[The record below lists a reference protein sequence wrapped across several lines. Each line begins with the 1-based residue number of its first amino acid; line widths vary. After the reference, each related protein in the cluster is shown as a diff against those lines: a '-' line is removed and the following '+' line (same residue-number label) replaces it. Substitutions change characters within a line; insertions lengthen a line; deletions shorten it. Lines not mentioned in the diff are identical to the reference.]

1 MLRIAIQKK
10 GRLSDDSLGLL
21 KRCDI
26 RINNGGKLNA
36 FASNFP
42 IEILYL
48 RDDDIPECV
57 ADGIADIGIVGE
69 NEFLEKDRDAVLV
82 ERLGFSKCRMA
93 IAAPKDYEYKGIE
106 SLEGKKIA
114 TSYPVI
120 LKNFLNEKDINA
132 EVREISGSVEI
143 APNIGMAEFIF
154 DIVSTGSTLRSN
166 GLKEVEHV
174 LKSEALLIATPNL
187 AAEKQEIV
195 DKLLFR
201 INAVQ
206 EAKNVRY
213 VLMNLPNS
221 AVDKVVELIPGMK
234 SPTVL
239 PLAQEGW
246 SSIHTVVQVDRFWE
260 IIEQVKSFGAE
271 GILVTEI
278 ESMIL

>member
-1 MLRIAIQKK
+1 MLRIAVQKK
-10 GRLSDDSLGLL
+10 GRLSEESMRLL

-36 FASNFP
+36 FATNFP
-42 IEILYL
+42 MEILYL
-48 RDDDIPECV
+48 RDDDIPECI

-69 NEFLEKDRDAVLV
+69 NEFLEKDRDVKQIS
-82 ERLGFSKCRMA
+82 RLGFSKCRMA
-93 IAAPKDYEYKGIE
+93 IAAPKSINYEGLQ
-106 SLEGKKIA
+106 SLEGKRIA

-120 LKNFLNEKDINA
+120 LQKFLTENKINA

-143 APNIGMAEFIF
+143 APNIGMADFIF

-166 GLKEVEHV
+166 GLKEVETV
-174 LKSEALLIATPNL
+174 LKSEALLISGNDL
-187 AAEKQEIV
+187 NKEKS
-195 DKLLFR
+195 DLLTKLLFR

-221 AVDKVVELIPGMK
+221 AINEVAQIIPGMK

-239 PLAQEGW
+239 PLAEEGW
-246 SSIHTVVQVDRFWE
+246 SSLHTVIQVDRFWE
-260 IIEQVKSFGAE
+260 IIEQVKSYGAE

>member
-1 MLRIAIQKK
+1 MIRIAIQKI
-10 GRLSDDSLGLL
+10 GRLSDESLKLL

-36 FASNFP
+36 FATNFP

-69 NEFLEKDRDAVLV
+69 NEYLEKDRNANII

-93 IAAPKDYEYKGIE
+93 IASPKDYDYKGIE
-106 SLEGKKIA
+106 SLEGNKIA

-120 LKNFLNEKDINA
+120 LKNFLKEKKINA

-187 AAEKQEIV
+187 PAEKQEIV

-213 VLMNLPNS
+213 VLMNVPTS
-221 AVDKVVELIPGMK
+221 AVDKVVEIIPGMK

-239 PLAQEGW
+239 PLAEEGW